1 MVLFILIA
9 LIPTAII
16 GFAFKDLFESFFYN
30 LTAVGIAF
38 LATGCFLFVCD
49 RWPGKGNIRFRSSL
63 LMGFAQGI
71 AIIPGISRSGATIGT
86 GLLAG
91 IDKEKVARFSFI
103 LAVPA
108 ILGASVFDFNAVDIS
123 SIGWDASLAGIAV
136 SAVAGYA
143 SIKFLLGVIKK
154 QKFRWFAV
162 YCWLI
167 GVVTLLLF

>member
-1 MVLFILIA
+1 M
-9 LIPTAII
+9 
-16 GFAFKDLFESFFYN
+16 
-30 LTAVGIAF
+30 
-38 LATGCFLFVCD
+38 
-49 RWPGKGNIRFRSSL
+49 
-63 LMGFAQGI
+63 
-71 AIIPGISRSGATIGT
+71 
-86 GLLAG
+86 
-91 IDKEKVARFSFI
+91 ARFSFI